1 MLIPMI
7 LAFVAFETPP
17 PPAPAMA
24 LAMAKAD
31 EEILQQLFTVR
42 RIFVDRLSGGD
53 TAVQMRDMIISSLE
67 NSKLFVITENQERAD
82 AILRGSAE
90 DLVFTDTHS
99 SSDSIHAQANFSLS
113 SGGGLSSSG
122 SQTAIGSSNHSSYSS
137 RDQRSQSNG
146 VSVGDSESSHS
157 TERKHEALAAVR
169 LVNKDGDVIWSTTQE
184 SIGGKFRGSSADVAD
199 KITKKLM
206 EDYDR
211 AKKVKKVM

>member
-1 MLIPMI
+1 MLIPII

-17 PPAPAMA
+17 ALPPAAPP
-24 LAMAKAD
+24 AMAKAD
-31 EEILQQLFTVR
+31 DEILQQLFTVR

-67 NSKLFVITENQERAD
+67 NSRLFVITENQERAD

-90 DLVFTDTHS
+90 DLVFTDVHS

-113 SGGGLSSSG
+113 SGQTYGSTSRSG
-122 SQTAIGSSNHSSYSS
+122 SSS

-146 VSVGDSESSHS
+146 VNVGDSESSHS
-157 TERKHEALAAVR
+157 AERKHEALAAVR

-199 KITKKLM
+199 KITRKLV

-211 AKKVKKVM
+211 AKKVKK